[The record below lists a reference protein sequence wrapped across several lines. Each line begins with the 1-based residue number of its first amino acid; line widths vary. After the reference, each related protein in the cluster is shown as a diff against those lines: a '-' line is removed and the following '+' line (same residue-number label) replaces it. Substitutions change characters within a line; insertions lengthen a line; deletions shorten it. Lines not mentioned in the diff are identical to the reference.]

1 MIVDFDWAGR
11 LGVVR
16 YPMNVNRVEI
26 WRPDGVVDEDLIQ
39 AQHDLSMLE
48 HMSPQL

>member
-1 MIVDFDWAGR
+1 MIVDFDWASR
-11 LGVVR
+11 LGVVC

-26 WRPDGVVDEDLIQ
+26 WQPDGVVDENLIQ